1 MWEGDFMWRILKSSI
16 YLIVIFCVSN
26 TFTNTSLGFLSL
38 SYFLSL
44 GILSY
49 EVICNDIKRGVL

>member
-1 MWEGDFMWRILKSSI
+1 MISLLKAVF
-16 YLIVIFCVSN
+16 YLIIIYCVSN

>member
-1 MWEGDFMWRILKSSI
+1 MWRILKSSI